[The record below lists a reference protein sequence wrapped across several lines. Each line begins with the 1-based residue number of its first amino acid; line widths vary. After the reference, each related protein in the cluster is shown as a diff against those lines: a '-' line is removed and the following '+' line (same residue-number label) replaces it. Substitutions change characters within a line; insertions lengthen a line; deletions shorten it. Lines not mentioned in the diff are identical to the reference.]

1 MNRKMTALAFAGFPS
16 APASRL
22 GVAGTSLA
30 PRIWPRSTVMISPR
44 VNGLRE
50 PEADLVDRHGVEY
63 RMGPADIVQADVR
76 ILRQNFL

>member
-1 MNRKMTALAFAGFPS
+1 
-16 APASRL
+16 
-22 GVAGTSLA
+22 
-30 PRIWPRSTVMISPR
+30 MISPR